1 MLDFVVRLDIWD
13 TAGQEKFKTINK
25 SYYKNSIGAVIV
37 FDLTELESFEEIQYY
52 LRETKLHSD
61 KTEKEKFIRVLFG
74 NKSDKV
80 KQNPDSRQVTDDDIQ
95 TKIKE
100 INEENPENP
109 ILYFEGSALDKTNIK
124 EIFDVYFNYLKEKYL
139 LETKKIEDPNG
150 ASFKLGN
157 ANGDNQGGKKKGCC

>member
-1 MLDFVVRLDIWD
+1 MIFSWFLSSKR
-13 TAGQEKFKTINK
+13 
-25 SYYKNSIGAVIV
+25 VI
-37 FDLTELESFEEIQYY
+37 L
-52 LRETKLHSD
+52 
-61 KTEKEKFIRVLFG
+61 RVLFKG
-74 NKSDKV
+74 ISI
-80 KQNPDSRQVTDDDIQ
+80 S
-95 TKIKE
+95 
-100 INEENPENP
+100 NEENPENP